1 MTRTQLVSVGIIV
14 TATCLFAKVTVDY
27 DHKADFGKYHTYSW
41 ISVNIQ
47 NPAWKDITANAID
60 AQLAAKGWQE
70 VPSGGDASVSALGA
84 TKTEQTMETWYSGG
98 FGGGWYHRGWW
109 GGPGI
114 ATTNID
120 RTPVGT
126 LHVDIF
132 DGNTK
137 MVIWHGESTETL
149 SGDPNKNQLK
159 LQQAVEALFKKF
171 PTPKKKG

>member
-1 MTRTQLVSVGIIV
+1 MLRRVLLRRV
-14 TATCLFAKVTVDY
+14 T
-27 DHKADFGKYHTYSW
+27 
-41 ISVNIQ
+41 
-47 NPAWKDITANAID
+47 
-60 AQLAAKGWQE
+60 AKGWQE

-114 ATTNID
+114 ATTTIE

-159 LQQAVEALFKKF
+159 LQQAVEASNGKPSTWSDAANQAFTAARDCQVDKLVKLEKM
-171 PTPKKKG
+171 PDRVAAEQRCRGAQLRR